1 MCLRMPVGRSLWYY
15 ADMDEKLDR
24 PLVVIKVRR
33 LGEPS
38 EDQDLERS
46 PTLGAGGTVNADYLV
61 GVDHDSNER
70 YKDKILFSLREFN
83 QQDRTATIVT
93 DVQELA
99 IKEGVPAYL
108 KTDLYGEFEITLLE
122 FTSRSKLHAQAAI

>member
-1 MCLRMPVGRSLWYY
+1 MPFGRSLWYY
-15 ADMDEKLDR
+15 SDMDEKLDR

-33 LGEPS
+33 LGAPS
-38 EDQDLERS
+38 EDQDLERR
-46 PTLGAGGTVNADYLV
+46 PTLGVGGMVNADYLV

-93 DVQELA
+93 DAQELA
-99 IKEGVPAYL
+99 IKEGVPARL
-108 KTDLYGEFEITLLE
+108 KNDLYGEFEITLLE
-122 FTSRSKLHAQAAI
+122 FTSRSKLRHENAT